1 MESATAKAAK
11 MCSKCKEN
19 PASNGH
25 QWCQPCRTENAR
37 QVKELE
43 AEMIGAR
50 NWNAGARAIRQA
62 MAQMLARAPGHML
75 EARAVASWMMEFQV
89 PEYPGSTKT
98 PSERTEPAP
107 QS

>member
-11 MCSKCKEN
+11 MCSKCTEN

-25 QWCQPCRTENAR
+25 QWCQPCRTANAR

-50 NWNAGARAIRQA
+50 NWQRGALAIRQA
-62 MAQMLARAPGHML
+62 MAQVLARAPGHMI
-75 EARAVASWMMEFQV
+75 EARAVADWMMKFEV
-89 PEYPGSTKT
+89 PEYPTKT
-98 PSERTEPAP
+98 PNGKTDTAP